1 MTDQDPLSFA
11 SPLKPR
17 DYLILLALAGGER
30 HGYGLVQDIEH
41 MTDDGVRMDPANLHR
56 ALQRLVRDGLVT
68 DLGRSE
74 AGGRQ
79 RRHYALSGDGRARA
93 RAEAAR
99 LDKLSAIARARDLL
113 PGSEHSS

>member
-1 MTDQDPLSFA
+1 MLEHDRVSFA

-30 HGYGLVQDIEH
+30 HGYGLVKDIEQ
-41 MTDDGVRMDPANLHR
+41 MTDDAVRMDPANLHR
-56 ALQRLVRDGLVT
+56 ALQRLVREGLVS

-74 AGGRQ
+74 VDGRK
-79 RRHYALSGDGRARA
+79 RRRYALASEGRIRARV
-93 RAEAAR
+93 EAAR

-113 PGSEHSS
+113 TDPEHSS